1 MRKRSKCRERTEFIS
16 LRLLRTFICNFTY
29 FFNLTT
35 FSRDFCPFREF
46 ENSLKKI
53 DIWIMFFNEIPVHC
67 NGLTCTQITEV
78 YGNLQKM
85 NFTVLHGKPFTRVR
99 AWSSRIFLAV
109 NQFLT
114 YGCYTNKTVKELFVA
129 KMYCHESVYTA
140 WFTKINLRE

>member
-1 MRKRSKCRERTEFIS
+1 MRKRSRCRERTEFIS
-16 LRLLRTFICNFTY
+16 LRLLRTFMCNFSY

-46 ENSLKKI
+46 ENSFKK
-53 DIWIMFFNEIPVHC
+53 MTSESCFFNEIPVHC

-99 AWSSRIFLAV
+99 AWIFLTV

-140 WFTKINLRE
+140 WITKINLHE